1 MGISTERLE
10 MLKGI
15 ITDLHDG
22 GDIETLKERFR
33 RMIAD
38 VSPSEI
44 AELEQ
49 RLIDDGLP
57 ESEVRRLCD
66 VHVEVFKESLGRR
79 EIPRA
84 AAGHPVDT
92 FMRENREAEVVVGD
106 IRRVL
111 DTIGEP
117 PDGKAFTA
125 ARDELDGLLVKLAE
139 IDRHYLRKEN
149 QLFPALEVRG
159 VLGPSRV
166 MWGIHDDIR
175 DQLKKVRRQVAESK
189 VDELVST
196 LAKLL
201 TAIADMVY
209 KEDNILFPMA
219 LEKLSEDDWVK
230 VAAGEDEVG
239 YAWIEP
245 PPAATAKT
253 AGAAAAAPGDALTL
267 DTGVLSPEQV
277 NLLLKHLP
285 VDITFVDED
294 DRVAYFSEGSER
306 IFARSPGIIGR
317 KVQNCHPPDTV
328 HVVNRI
334 LEAFRSGE
342 RDSAEFWIDLH
353 GRFVDIRYFAVRD
366 SESTYRGCIEVSQ
379 DVTGIRGLEGQR
391 RLLDWA

>member
-33 RMIAD
+33 RMIGD

-92 FMRENREAEVVVGD
+92 FMRENRAAEVVVGD
-106 IRRVL
+106 LRRVL
-111 DTIGEP
+111 DTIGDP
-117 PDGKAFTA
+117 PDGEAFAA
-125 ARDELDGLLVKLAE
+125 ARDEFGGLLEKLAE

-149 QLFPALEVRG
+149 QLFPALEARG

-166 MWGIHDDIR
+166 MWGIHDEIR
-175 DQLKKVRRQVAESK
+175 DNLKKVRRQIAESK
-189 VDELVST
+189 AAELVST
-196 LAKLL
+196 LPKLL

-219 LEKLSEDDWVK
+219 ATV
-230 VAAGEDEVG
+230 
-239 YAWIEP
+239 I
-245 PPAATAKT
+245 PA
-253 AGAAAAAPGDALTL
+253 
-267 DTGVLSPEQV
+267 PEQAQ
-277 NLLLKHLP
+277 LLT
-285 VDITFVDED
+285 D
-294 DRVAYFSEGSER
+294 
-306 IFARSPGIIGR
+306 FAR
-317 KVQNCHPPDTV
+317 V
-328 HVVNRI
+328 
-334 LEAFRSGE
+334 EA
-342 RDSAEFWIDLH
+342 AET
-353 GRFVDIRYFAVRD
+353 
-366 SESTYRGCIEVSQ
+366 EQ
-379 DVTGIRGLEGQR
+379 DVHDKYVALAGRLEQQVE
-391 RLLDWA
+391 